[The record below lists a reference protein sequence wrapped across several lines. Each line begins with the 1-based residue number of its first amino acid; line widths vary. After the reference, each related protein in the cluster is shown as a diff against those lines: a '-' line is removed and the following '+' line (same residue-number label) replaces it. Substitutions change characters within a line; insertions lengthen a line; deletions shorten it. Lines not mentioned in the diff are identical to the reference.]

1 MVVIGLY
8 NTKFGAVGGYSV
20 WTLNLAEIP
29 MASVVPVIPPSRS
42 SQGVHH
48 TARDDNLADQ
58 VIFFA
63 T

>member
-29 MASVVPVIPPSRS
+29 VASVVPVIPPPVPAKVFTTPLEMTTLR
-42 SQGVHH
+42 
-48 TARDDNLADQ
+48 
-58 VIFFA
+58 IK
-63 T
+63 

>member
-29 MASVVPVIPPSRS
+29 VASVVPVIPPPFQPRS
-42 SQGVHH
+42 SPH
-48 TARDDNLADQ
+48 R
-58 VIFFA
+58 
-63 T
+63 